1 MSHFVGLYNNKQDE
15 RFSFV
20 LLCFIIMSS
29 SLVSMSASAD
39 TRIPNYEFRIPHSEL
54 NLEHGAC
61 EARECESAKLHGFAG

>member
-1 MSHFVGLYNNKQDE
+1 MSHFVGLYLNNKQDE

-39 TRIPNYEFRIPHSEL
+39 TRIPNSEL

-61 EARECESAKLHGFAG
+61 EAREGESAKLHGFAG